1 MSPLIQPLRYFSVR
15 ILALFVALFAS
26 YSANSFASNTAPKPE
41 AVVSHYADLAF
52 AIYSD
57 ALSSAEALQVAI
69 ERLLAAPNEAHLQA
83 AKAAW
88 REARIPYQQSEVFRF
103 GNPVVD
109 DWEGKMNSWP
119 LDEGLIDYVAPGYIH
134 ALGNIGAQ
142 LNIIANPKLQL
153 GGTTID
159 ASNITPD
166 LLRDLH
172 ELAGSEA
179 NVATGYHAIEFLL
192 WGQDLNGHQPGA
204 GERPWTDY
212 AQGDNCTH
220 GHCQRRGDYLRAA
233 TELLLEDLKYMV
245 AEWSPEANDNY
256 RATLLSLPTDKALA
270 RILFG
275 MGSLSLGELGG
286 ERIKVALEANSTE
299 DEHDCFSDNTHW
311 SHYYNGVGIQN
322 IYLGRYTSLAGKQL
336 SGPAIGDL
344 VAAQNKDVDAATRQ
358 ALEDTV
364 RSLTA
369 LTKLAER
376 EIDPMPFDRLIAEG
390 NDTGAQLLSQILDN
404 LVVQTRQLESAAAAI
419 DINPN
424 ATL

>member
-1 MSPLIQPLRYFSVR
+1 MPSLIQPIRFLV
-15 ILALFVALFAS
+15 LFIALFAAHPS
-26 YSANSFASNTAPKPE
+26 SSLASDAPPKPQ
-41 AVVSHYADLAF
+41 AVVSHYADLAH

-57 ALSSAEALQVAI
+57 ALTSADVLRSTI
-69 ERLLAAPNEAHLQA
+69 DRLLASPSEAHLQA
-83 AKAAW
+83 ARAAW
-88 REARIPYQQSEVFRF
+88 REARVPYQQSEVFRF

-142 LNIIANPKLQL
+142 LNIIANPSLQL

-159 ASNITPD
+159 ASAITPA

-204 GERPWTDY
+204 GERPWTDF

-220 GHCQRRGDYLRAA
+220 GHCQRRGDYLRAT

-245 AEWSPEANDNY
+245 AQWSPDHKDNY
-256 RATLLSLPTDKALA
+256 RATLLALPTDKALA

-311 SHYYNGVGIQN
+311 SHYYNGLGIQN
-322 IYLGRYTSLAGKQL
+322 VYLGHYTTLDGKTL

-344 VAAQNKDVDAATRQ
+344 VAAQNKEVDVATRR
-358 ALEDTV
+358 ALQDTV
-364 RSLTA
+364 QSLTT
-369 LTKLAER
+369 LTELAER

-390 NDTGAQLLSQILDN
+390 SDSGAQLLSQILDN

>member
-1 MSPLIQPLRYFSVR
+1 MPSLIQPIRFFV
-15 ILALFVALFAS
+15 LFVVLFAA
-26 YSANSFASNTAPKPE
+26 YPASSLASDAPPKPQ
-41 AVVSHYADLAF
+41 AVVSHYADLAH

-57 ALSSAEALQVAI
+57 ALTGADVLRDAI
-69 ERLLAAPNEAHLQA
+69 DRLLASPSEAHLQA
-83 AKAAW
+83 ARAAW
-88 REARIPYQQSEVFRF
+88 REARVPYQQSEVFRF

-142 LNIIANPKLQL
+142 LNIIANPSLQL

-159 ASNITPD
+159 ASTITPD

-204 GERPWTDY
+204 GERPWTDF
-212 AQGDNCTH
+212 AQGEACTH
-220 GHCQRRGDYLRAA
+220 GHCQRRSDYLRAT

-245 AEWSPEANDNY
+245 AQWAPDRKDNY
-256 RATLLSLPTDKALA
+256 RATLLALPTDKALA

-311 SHYYNGVGIQN
+311 SHYYNGLGIQN
-322 IYLGRYTSLAGKQL
+322 IYLGHYTTRDGKTL

-344 VAAQNKDVDAATRQ
+344 VAAQNKEVDAATRE

-364 RSLTA
+364 RSLTT
-369 LTKLAER
+369 LTELAER

-390 NDTGAQLLSQILDN
+390 NDSGAQLLSQILDN
-404 LVVQTRQLESAAAAI
+404 LIVQTRQLERAAAAI